1 MARAEL
7 DDALAEVVVAVV
19 VVVVVATVVADVLFA
34 VEDVFVSI
42 VGSACSHFLVGRLSA
57 HAC

>member
-1 MARAEL
+1 MARAKL

-19 VVVVVATVVADVLFA
+19 VVAATVVADVLFA